1 MNRLSAVPREQLPAH
16 QRRFY
21 DAVQAIRRRPVSGPF
36 IVLMNSSPD
45 LAARFAHLGHY
56 FHARG
61 QADES
66 ILPLR
71 VRAFVS
77 LIGSRALDAPYEWG
91 AWVNWALEAGVPQ
104 ETADAIREGQV
115 PPQLTAEEK
124 LLTAFCTQLMSGD
137 HRLSTAT
144 FDTALKHYGVQGLV
158 ELVVT
163 LGYFA
168 MIALPLN
175 AFEMEMSAAQKGLRK
190 PFAPLVVGGQPSAQA
205 PDKARKLPPLDTAGD
220 TTPRVP
226 LLARHDDVAPAHQHF
241 LDRIVLTRGKIPTP
255 FQVLLHTPDIAV
267 RIASIGGFFLYETVL
282 PPAVSATVWLLAAR
296 ELDCAYTWHA
306 GVAAARAAGIDPA
319 LIDSLQHG
327 QPSTAATAENNRLFD
342 FCRQLMRG
350 NHHIDDKTYATIVAQ
365 FGIPAAV
372 QIAATLGYVVMMS
385 LIANAFGIAPAA
397 DNSGPA
403 L

>member
-1 MNRLSAVPREQLPAH
+1 VSRLSAVPRDQLPET

-66 ILPLR
+66 ILSLR
-71 VRAFVS
+71 VRAFTS

-104 ETADAIREGQV
+104 ETADAIRVGQ
-115 PPQLTAEEK
+115 PPPHLTAEEI
-124 LLTAFCTQLMSGD
+124 LITDFCTQLMADD
-137 HRLSTAT
+137 HRLSLAT
-144 FDTALKHYGVQGLV
+144 FDAALRHFGTQGLV

-190 PFAPLVVGGQPSAQA
+190 PFAPLAVAGQPGA
-205 PDKARKLPPLDTAGD
+205 DEKNGKRKLPSLSAAKDTP
-220 TTPRVP
+220 PRLP
-226 LLARHDDVAPAHQHF
+226 LLSGHDDLAPEHQHF
-241 LDRIVLTRGKIPTP
+241 LDRIVLTRGSIPAP
-255 FQVLLHTPDIAV
+255 FQVLLHTPDVAV
-267 RIASIGGFFLYETVL
+267 RIASIGAFFLYETVL
-282 PPAVSATVWLLAAR
+282 PPATRAIVWLLAAR
-296 ELDCAYTWHA
+296 ELDCAYTWRA
-306 GVAAARAAGIDPA
+306 GVAAARAAGVDPS
-319 LIDSLQHG
+319 LIDALEHG
-327 QPSTAATAENNRLFD
+327 QPLSTATAETTTLVE
-342 FCRQLMRG
+342 FCRQLMHG
-350 NHHIDDKTYATIVAQ
+350 NHHVADKTYAAIISQ
-365 FGIPAAV
+365 YGIPAAV
-372 QIAATLGYVVMMS
+372 QIAATLGYIVMMS
-385 LIANAFGIAPAA
+385 LIANAFELSPAGDGAAPA
-397 DNSGPA
+397 